1 MMSSRHI
8 VDVEEAFFRDMIE
21 VYNVKPERAEMLWK
35 YYEEQVMQSVWKG
48 YEDGIHYVA
57 DWEELDDA
65 G

>member
-1 MMSSRHI
+1 MSSRHI

-35 YYEEQVMQSVWKG
+35 YYEEQVMNSVWKG

-57 DWEELDDA
+57 DWEALSDA
-65 G
+65 R

>member
-1 MMSSRHI
+1 MSSRHI

-35 YYEEQVMQSVWKG
+35 YYEEQVMLSVWKG

-57 DWEELDDA
+57 DWEALNNA

>member
-35 YYEEQVMQSVWKG
+35 NYEEIVMQNVWQG
-48 YEDGIHYVA
+48 YEDGVHYLA
-57 DWEELDDA
+57 DWEALNNA

>member
-1 MMSSRHI
+1 MSSRHI

-35 YYEEQVMQSVWKG
+35 NYEEIIMQNVWTG
-48 YEDGIHYVA
+48 YEHGVHYLA
-57 DWEELDDA
+57 DWEALNNA